1 MATKCSTID
10 GSCIAPFLQSQQ
22 YPLARRRS
30 PLFAT
35 DHRLLLQSAD
45 STRRL
50 QELLHECVGEY
61 EKARL
66 RGARRR
72 RLSAEA
78 CDSVLAGKILDL
90 RYVCVCLYC

>member
-1 MATKCSTID
+1 MQC
-10 GSCIAPFLQSQQ
+10 
-22 YPLARRRS
+22 
-30 PLFAT
+30 
-35 DHRLLLQSAD
+35 AD

-61 EKARL
+61 EKSRL
-66 RGARRR
+66 RSLRCR

-90 RYVCVCLYC
+90 RRVRMSGLFVVL